1 MISYLIQ
8 TGHAGIAI
16 AHIFGSCLRTTFNFD
31 LLIFIVILQLVW
43 TASYCGHQQTPKNGT
58 TMINAAK
65 GK

>member
-31 LLIFIVILQLVW
+31 LLIFIVILQLV
-43 TASYCGHQQTPKNGT
+43 CGLLPIAAISRHPKMAQQ
-58 TMINAAK
+58 
-65 GK
+65 